1 MSVLST
7 WNFVKIYKL
16 SLIWSFILVWVSGLI
31 FMLSTCLFKGDLE
44 YNRAV
49 SLEKQMKFANDHG
62 IQTAHNISARTGEN
76 VKVVLLQNS
85 Q

>member
-1 MSVLST
+1 MSKLT
-7 WNFVKIYKL
+7 NKL
-16 SLIWSFILVWVSGLI
+16 SLICLLILAEASGLI
-31 FMLSTCLFKGDLE
+31 FMSSNCLFLGDLE

>member
-1 MSVLST
+1 MSL
-7 WNFVKIYKL
+7 
-16 SLIWSFILVWVSGLI
+16 
-31 FMLSTCLFKGDLE
+31 TCLFIGDLE

-62 IQTAHNISARTGEN
+62 IQTALNISARTGEN